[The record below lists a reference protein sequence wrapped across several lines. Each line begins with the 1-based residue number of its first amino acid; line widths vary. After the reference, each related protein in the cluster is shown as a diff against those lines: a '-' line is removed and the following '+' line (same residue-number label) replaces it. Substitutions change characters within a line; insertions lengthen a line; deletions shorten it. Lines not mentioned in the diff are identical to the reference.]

1 MAYAR
6 AITANA
12 PLAVQAAKELAIRS
26 RDMDLASA
34 LRMEQ
39 FVSRVLQGTEDVAE
53 GRAAFAEKRTPNFKG
68 C

>member
-1 MAYAR
+1 
-6 AITANA
+6 
-12 PLAVQAAKELAIRS
+12 
-26 RDMDLASA
+26 
-34 LRMEQ
+34 MEQ